1 MKKTIGFLLTVLTS
15 AVVLAEEFS
24 DIPQSERNKKFF
36 GDAILVSDLV
46 RGASCAGVGQF
57 LNEPSPSTLF
67 VDIHVQ
73 QWWTPPLAT
82 NIVRIHELDPYS
94 TNWVFPTNVPVVFFA
109 LTKRQMYD
117 GTPALVSPDQ
127 YPPEWVYSITNA
139 AEMAKLMFSDTDR
152 SWFRTTRDNGIV
164 YVFATNLWSCM
175 RANPNPTNYYEVLR
189 DAERTVSK
197 QDSWRV
203 HFDAY
208 EGLSWFLDAASE
220 SYLAEKLNDPLLS
233 PIMRNSVGN
242 RLRHRYGWTYNY
254 TNNVEVWTPPQ

>member
-1 MKKTIGFLLTVLTS
+1 MKKTIVMLLSALT
-15 AVVLAEEFS
+15 ATMTFAEEFS
-24 DIPQSERNKKFF
+24 DIPAAEITKKLY

-57 LNEPSPSTLF
+57 LNEPSPSSLF
-67 VDIHVQ
+67 VDIQVQ

-139 AEMAKLMFSDTDR
+139 TEMAKLMFPDTDR
-152 SWFRTTRDNGIV
+152 SWFRTTRDNGLINA
-164 YVFATNLWSCM
+164 FATNLWNCM

-189 DAERTVSK
+189 DAERSVSE
-197 QDSWRV
+197 QASWRV
-203 HFDAY
+203 NLDAY
-208 EGLSWFLDAASE
+208 KGLSWLFHNASE

-233 PIMRNSVGN
+233 PIMKGSVRATLYDKFGWRYVNSVI
-242 RLRHRYGWTYNY
+242 
-254 TNNVEVWTPPQ
+254 TPPQ